1 MRTPAH
7 SFISLFALAITSF
20 ACSSAPAPAAQSP
33 APAQPTAKST
43 HEADTEQTETA
54 ATETPAD
61 GPSADAEA
69 ADPRADGLRKPS
81 RPPADLI
88 TGPNLV
94 YVFNFKDSAVGESA
108 KNECG
113 EKFGDSKQ
121 ELAACLEKARS
132 KVPVESVRFV
142 KETSGDL
149 WFITYNRYKGNLL
162 KWHKLQ
168 FQVGK
173 ETSDHVVLN
182 LVGKDRGIAPLASV
196 PRSVEVELP
205 NDYTIVVHDR
215 ELGRMSY
222 DAKIGM
228 IDD

>member
-1 MRTPAH
+1 MRTIAR
-7 SFISLFALAITSF
+7 SLISALALATLSVG
-20 ACSSAPAPAAQSP
+20 CGSAAAPTAQAPEASPPPATPEPAAE
-33 APAQPTAKST
+33 PT
-43 HEADTEQTETA
+43 E
-54 ATETPAD
+54 PAD
-61 GPSADAEA
+61 VPTTTSSDTGTDEA
-69 ADPRADGLRKPS
+69 VDPRADGLRKPS

-88 TGPNLV
+88 TGPNLL
-94 YVFNFKDSAVGESA
+94 YVFNFNDSAVGQSA
-108 KNECG
+108 KNECK
-113 EKFGDSKQ
+113 ERAGDSAKD
-121 ELAACLEKARS
+121 LAACLEKARS

-142 KETSGDL
+142 KETSGEL

-173 ETSDHVVLN
+173 ESSDRVTLN
-182 LVGKDRGIAPLASV
+182 LLGKDRGIAPMASV

-215 ELGRMSY
+215 EHGAMSY

-228 IDD
+228 MED

>member
-1 MRTPAH
+1 MRTH
-7 SFISLFALAITSF
+7 SFVSVVALAIVSF
-20 ACSSAPAPAAQSP
+20 ACGSAPAPVAHSP
-33 APAQPTAKST
+33 EPPAPTAKAADESAPSEAASSETGSDNPST
-43 HEADTEQTETA
+43 
-54 ATETPAD
+54 
-61 GPSADAEA
+61 DAEP
-69 ADPRADGLRKPS
+69 DPRADGLRKPS

-94 YVFNFKDSAVGESA
+94 YVFNFNDSVVGQNA
-108 KNECG
+108 KNDCN
-113 EKFGDSKQ
+113 EKFGDSKK

-132 KVPVESVRFV
+132 KVPVESVRFI

-162 KWHKLQ
+162 KWHKVQ

-173 ETSDHVVLN
+173 ESSDRVTLN
-182 LVGKDRGIAPLASV
+182 LVGKDRGIAPMASV
-196 PRSVEVELP
+196 PRSIDVELP

-215 ELGRMSY
+215 DLGAMSY